1 MLRCL
6 WPSFVRFLHSL
17 PGKRKCREEETA
29 IETFEEQKK
38 RAAEYQLTSDLFAGK
53 VFEDLGAAQ
62 ELCRILLQNDRLV
75 LRSVKSQY
83 VIRNL
88 EKHSIELDILAED
101 VCGSFINVEIQMY
114 REKAP
119 FKRSRYYRSGIDMSI
134 LEKGKPYYRLPD
146 VTVIYLTKE
155 DFIGD
160 KRGCY
165 TICRKLEGRDAT
177 MSLDNGL
184 HEKYYNLEYPTE
196 DMRVNE
202 LLRYFRNSEPEYESE
217 IFPRIVERVKF
228 FKMKKEGVAIMC
240 EIADRIRNEGKE
252 EGKEEGRKE
261 GQAIGRIEGKIED
274 ILELLADLGNIPGSI
289 AGRIRQE
296 TDPEQLNRW
305 LKCAAKSCSMAEFE
319 TNV

>member
-1 MLRCL
+1 MRRCL
-6 WPSFVRFLHSL
+6 WPSFVCFLHSL

-101 VCGSFINVEIQMY
+101 VCGNFINVEIQMY

-184 HEKYYNLEYPTE
+184 HEKYYNLEYPTG

-202 LLRYFRNSEPEYESE
+202 LLKYFRNSEPDYKTEN
-217 IFPRIVERVKF
+217 FPRIVERVRY
-228 FKMKKEGVAIMC
+228 FKLKKEGVAIMC

-252 EGKEEGRKE
+252 EGRIE
-261 GQAIGRIEGKIED
+261 GQVIGRIEGKIED
-274 ILELLADLGNIPGSI
+274 ILELLADLGNISQSI

-305 LKCAAKSCSMAEFE
+305 LKCAAKSSSMAEFE
-319 TNV
+319 ENV